1 MLFIDQLIFKVMISS
16 FRNFA
21 KTKFAGILVFI
32 MIIPF
37 VFWGMGGM
45 FSSGNTNTIAKI
57 NKKNIST
64 QEFIDYLNGSGIPQK
79 SIKDNLDKNI
89 IEELL
94 SGLIS
99 TTLLDLEVKDY
110 NLIISENTLLKKITK
125 NKNFQDESGNFQR
138 MKYEKFLLEN
148 NQSAPQFESRLKKR
162 ELQKNL
168 FDYIGAGSISPNFL
182 IKKLYEEE
190 NKKLEIDFINLESF
204 YKTKDS
210 FTENEL
216 NVFIQENKEQLKVEY
231 LDFDYILINPQ
242 NLLGVNEFNQSFF
255 DKIDQIEIDIAN
267 GIEFAEIVKNFEIK
281 SINRTNARYSP
292 DLNEIE
298 KKIFELKKNKIDI
311 FENNDEY
318 ILFEIS
324 KIEQKIPDLKDNQ
337 TKKEIIELVYQRNK
351 FNFNRDLLEKIT
363 NKKFDE
369 NDFFKMSDNLIQ
381 NTKLNSIRDN
391 KKFDISAVKV
401 LYSLPINS
409 FTLINDEENNIYL
422 AKIKNF
428 ETLTIDSND
437 ELFKE
442 YINKQNSN
450 IKNNMLKSYDLYLND
465 KYKVELNQKTIERV
479 KNFFQ

>member
-1 MLFIDQLIFKVMISS
+1 MISS

-57 NKKNIST
+57 NKINIST
-64 QEFIDYLNGSGIPQK
+64 QEFIDYLNNSGIPQK
-79 SIKDNLDKNI
+79 SIKENLDKNI

-94 SGLIS
+94 SGLVS
-99 TTLLDLEVKDY
+99 TTLLELEVKDY
-110 NLIISENTLLKKITK
+110 NLVISENTLFKKITN
-125 NKNFQDESGNFQR
+125 NKNFQDDNGNFQR

-148 NQSAPQFESRLKKR
+148 NQSAPGFELRLRER

-168 FDYIGAGSISPNFL
+168 FDYIGAGSISPQFL

-190 NKKLEIDFINLESF
+190 NKRLEIDFINLESF
-204 YKTKDS
+204 YKSKNS

-216 NVFIQENKEQLKVEY
+216 NDFIQVNKDQLKVEY
-231 LDFDYILINPQ
+231 LDFDYIIINPQ
-242 NLLGVNEFNQSFF
+242 NLIGVEEFNQSFF

-267 GIEFAEIVKNFEIK
+267 GVGFKEIINDFDIKPVNKSNF
-281 SINRTNARYSP
+281 RFSP
-292 DLNEIE
+292 DLNGIE
-298 KKIFELKKNKIDI
+298 KKIFELKNNKIDI
-311 FENNDEY
+311 FENGDDF

-324 KIEQKIPDLKDNQ
+324 KIDQKIPDLKDTQIKN
-337 TKKEIIELVYQRNK
+337 EILELVYQRDKFDYNK
-351 FNFNRDLLEKIT
+351 KLLDRIS
-363 NKKFDE
+363 NKKFD
-369 NDFFKMSDNLIQ
+369 NNNFTDMGKNLIQ

-391 KKFDISAVKV
+391 KKFEINAVEI
-401 LYSLPINS
+401 LYALPINS
-409 FTLINDEENNIYL
+409 FTLINDDKNNIFL
-422 AKIKNF
+422 AKVKKF
-428 ETLTIDSND
+428 ETQTIDSND
-437 ELFKE
+437 DLFKE
-442 YINKQNSN
+442 YINKQNSK
-450 IKNNMLKSYDLYLND
+450 IKNNMLKSYDLYLNN